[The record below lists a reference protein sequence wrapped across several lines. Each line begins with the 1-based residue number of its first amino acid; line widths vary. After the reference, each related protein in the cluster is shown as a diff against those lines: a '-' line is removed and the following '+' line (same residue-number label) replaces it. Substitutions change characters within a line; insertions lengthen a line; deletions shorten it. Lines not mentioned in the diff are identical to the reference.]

1 MLDVFL
7 WGMGCLMFE
16 LEVVDAALSLL
27 VRSRLDNCLVR
38 FVTVVA
44 FVVMIKEQGWG
55 QLAID

>member
-1 MLDVFL
+1 
-7 WGMGCLMFE
+7 MGCLMFE